1 MSTSKAQVVYKLNG
15 INADDGV
22 DVFEIAPV
30 LMHFG
35 ELIRSANKILGYEQK
50 IDIKVKPFREGSWI
64 TDFVIQQTQNT
75 HLLNYLKGCD
85 GQDLLL
91 LMSFL
96 GLNVKEGIS
105 GLIKIIRFTKG
116 VVSNFRRNEN
126 GEKITYTSPTG
137 EKLEVSMAE
146 HKLVQSPI
154 IQNNYYNCTV
164 TPFNKFPSTTEVSF
178 KTADNDN
185 FEQVITKEDIA
196 DIETYAREELL
207 AEIDDNITVLD
218 GVYLKPK
225 RGSYSGEEKAYS
237 FIMGDTNVL
246 WPVTI
251 DDEAFLQKLHSGEIR
266 LYSEDVLKV
275 NLEIRQ
281 KKDQDNKIA
290 ASYSI
295 KSVIDY
301 IEFDKPKQMSF

>member
-1 MSTSKAQVVYKLNG
+1 MATSKMQIIYKLNG
-15 INADDGV
+15 IDADDGV

-50 IDIKVKPFREGSWI
+50 IDVKVKPFREGSWI

-91 LMSFL
+91 LMTFL
-96 GLNVKEGIS
+96 GLNVKEGVS
-105 GLIKIIRFTKG
+105 GLIKIVKFTKG
-116 VVSNFRRNEN
+116 IVSNFRKSDS
-126 GEKITYTSPTG
+126 GEKIIYVSPTG
-137 EKLEVSMAE
+137 EQLEVSMAE

-164 TPFNKFPSTTEVSF
+164 TPFNKFPSTTGVSF
-178 KTADNDN
+178 KTSDGDSV
-185 FEQVITKEDIA
+185 EQVVTKEDIA
-196 DIETYAREELL
+196 DIEAYAKEELL
-207 AEIDDNITVLD
+207 SEIDDNINVLS

-237 FIMGDTNVL
+237 FIMGDSNVL

-251 DDEAFLQKLHSGEIR
+251 DDENFLQKLHNGEIR

-275 NLEIRQ
+275 DLEVRQ
-281 KKDQDNKIA
+281 KKDQDNKIS

-295 KSVIDY
+295 KSVIEY
-301 IEFDKPKQMSF
+301 IEFEKPRQLTL

>member
-1 MSTSKAQVVYKLNG
+1 MSTSKAQVIYKLNG

-96 GLNVKEGIS
+96 GLNVKEGVS

-116 VVSNFRRNEN
+116 IVSNFRKNEDS
-126 GEKITYTSPTG
+126 EKITYISPTG
-137 EKLEVSMAE
+137 EKLEVSVAE

-207 AEIDDNITVLD
+207 SEIDDNITVLN

-237 FIMGDTNVL
+237 FVMGDANVL

-251 DDEAFLQKLHSGEIR
+251 DDETFLQKLHSGEIR

-295 KSVIDY
+295 KSVIEY